1 MTKRRKARASAGP
14 RRRRA
19 GPRRSRGASL
29 AKNSTARLQSELNE
43 AREQQAA
50 TAEVLKVISRSAF
63 DLRPVLETLLASAA
77 RLCGVDNAQIFLR
90 EGETYRLA
98 ACSGFSREYEDF
110 FRQHPL
116 APGRD
121 TLVGR
126 TALEGRIVHIPD
138 ILDDREY
145 NFPEAHSLGGYR
157 TMLGVPLV
165 RDGGLIGVLSF
176 THAAVKPFTD
186 RQIELVTTFADQA
199 VIAIENVRLF
209 GEVQA
214 RTEELS
220 EALEQQT
227 ATSQVLQVISS
238 SPGELQPVFDA
249 LLANATRLCEASY
262 GIMWLCEGDQF
273 RTGAFHGALPPAYTD
288 RWRHGT
294 LIRFD
299 PEVPSVRAI
308 KARQPVQV
316 EDFSTSRSYRD
327 GDPLA
332 VDGVEV
338 AGIRTLVAVPML
350 KDNEPVGTI
359 VIYRKEVRPFTDK
372 QIELVTNFA
381 AQAVI
386 AIENTRLLN
395 ELRQRTGDLSEA
407 LEQQT
412 ATSEVLQVISSSPGE
427 LEAVFQ
433 AMLENATR
441 ICEAKFGN
449 LTLWEGDGFR
459 AVAVHGEAAFTQR
472 RRQQPK
478 INILGYPALPL
489 ARLAATK
496 SVVQV
501 ADLRLEQV
509 YFERHPQ
516 TVELVEAGGARTLLT
531 VPMLKEDELIGA
543 IVLYRQDVRPFT
555 DKQIELV
562 RNFAAQAVIAIENSR
577 LLNEL
582 RESLQQQTATAD
594 VLKVISRSTF
604 DLQTVLDTLAE
615 SAVRLCEAD
624 QAVIR
629 RRAGDAYPV
638 AATYGFSPPQREH
651 LGRYSPKPGRGSI
664 FGRALVE
671 RRTVHV
677 PDVVA
682 DPEFERPEQPTA
694 TGIRAAL
701 GVPLLREGIIVGVL
715 VVIRTEPRPFSQKQI
730 ELVETFADQAVIAIE
745 NVRLFDEVQART
757 KEVSEALEQQTATS
771 EVLGVI
777 SSSPGELEPVF
788 DAMLGN
794 ATRICEAKFG
804 SMYLREEAGF
814 RIVAMHNAP
823 PAFAEMRSR
832 QPVLR
837 PSPAT
842 GLGRVERTKQV
853 VQIENLAA
861 EQPYRDRDPAAV
873 AMVELAGART
883 LLLVPMLKE
892 GELIGNINIYRQEVR
907 PFTDK
912 QIELVQNFAK
922 QAVIAIENVRLLNEL
937 RESLQ
942 QQTATADVLK
952 VISRSTFDLQTVLDT
967 LVESAARLCDA
978 DIANIWRPKGTS
990 YHLAAGYGVTSKYQ
1004 EALKNKEYL
1013 ESVAIAPGRG
1023 TIVGRTL
1030 LEGRIVHVND
1040 VQTDPEYDLS
1050 GVLALGNYRTTLG
1063 VPLLREGTPIGVLFL
1078 TRTRV
1083 EPFTQQQIELVT
1095 TFADQ
1100 AVIAIENVRLFD
1112 EVQARTE
1119 ELSEALE
1126 QQTATSEVLGIIS
1139 SSPGELEPVFEALLE
1154 NATRICGA
1162 KFGTLYLYDGDAFH
1176 ATAFHNAPP
1185 AFIEE
1190 RKRAPL
1196 RPPPDSS
1203 LGRAARTK
1211 QVAHVVDSTKRESYL
1226 QRDPFVVAG
1235 AELGG
1240 YRTIVSVPMLKE
1252 DKLIGVISI
1261 YRQEVRPFTEKQIEL
1276 VTNFAA
1282 QAVIAI
1288 ENARLL
1294 KELRQRTGDLSEA
1307 LQQQTATADVLKVI
1321 SRSTFDLQTVLNT
1334 LMESAARLCEA
1345 DMAAMARQRGTNYH
1359 VVASYEFPAEFQEYI
1374 ETVPMERGR
1383 GSLAGRVLLEG
1394 KPAHIVD
1401 VLADPEYSL
1410 SGAQRLG
1417 GYRTGLGVPLLREGT
1432 PMGILFLFRTSV
1444 RPFTEKQIE
1453 LVTTFA
1459 DQAVIAIENVRMFDE
1474 IQDKSRQLEAASQHK
1489 SQFLANMSHELR
1501 TPLNAIIGVTEMLQ
1515 EDARDFK
1522 RTDEIEPLDR
1532 VLRAARHLLALINDI
1547 LDLSKIEAGRMDL
1560 HLESFPLAPHIED
1573 VVKTIE
1579 PLAAKNG
1586 NRIIVDCPAALGT
1599 IHADQT
1605 RFRQALL
1612 NLASNASKFT
1622 ENGTITVGAQPQWL
1636 DGRDWIAIAVTDTG
1650 IGMTEEQMGRLFRE
1664 FSQADAS
1671 TTRKYGGTGLGLA
1684 ISRHFCRMM
1693 GGDITVE
1700 SKPGAGSTFT
1710 IRLPRI
1716 VQSGEAPVTRG
1727 RTEGRVAPVHPIAE
1741 EAEEPLI
1748 LVVDDD
1754 ATVRELVVRHLER
1767 AGFAAVAARGGR
1779 EGLRLVRELR
1789 PAAVTLDIMMPDID
1803 GWTVLAAIKG
1813 DPELAGIPVVLMS
1826 IVEQKNRGYA
1836 LGAADYLVKPV
1847 DRSKLVETLRG
1858 ICGASVGRAL
1868 LVDDDEVVRRGVRQA
1883 LEPIGW
1889 TVAEAEN
1896 GLRAVESLTAA
1907 RPDVIILDLM
1917 MPTMDGFE
1925 FLDELRRRPE
1935 WQDIPVVVITAK
1947 DLTDEDRDRLNGG
1960 VERIIQKSDRDEM
1973 LRQLSREIRRC
1984 VKLQAARQA

>member
-43 AREQQAA
+43 TREQQAA

-227 ATSQVLQVISS
+227 ATSEVLQVISS

-273 RTGAFHGALPPAYTD
+273 RTGAFYGALPPAYTD

-501 ADLRLEQV
+501 ADLRAEQV

-516 TVELVEAGGARTLLT
+516 TVELVEVGGARTLLT

-555 DKQIELV
+555 DKHIELV
-562 RNFAAQAVIAIENSR
+562 RNFAAQAVIAIENTR

-604 DLQTVLDTLAE
+604 DLQTVLDTLVE
-615 SAVRLCEAD
+615 SAARLCDADIANIWRPKGASYHLAAGYGVTSKYQEALKNKE
-624 QAVIR
+624 
-629 RRAGDAYPV
+629 YLESV
-638 AATYGFSPPQREH
+638 AIE
-651 LGRYSPKPGRGSI
+651 PGRGSI
-664 FGRALVE
+664 VGRTLLE
-671 RRTVHV
+671 GRIVHV
-677 PDVVA
+677 NDVQS
-682 DPEFERPEQPTA
+682 DPEYDVSGVLALGDYRT
-694 TGIRAAL
+694 TL
-701 GVPLLREGIIVGVL
+701 GVPLLREGSPIGVL
-715 VVIRTEPRPFSQKQI
+715 FLTRTRVEPFTQQQI
-730 ELVETFADQAVIAIE
+730 ELVTTFADQAVIAIE

-757 KEVSEALEQQTATS
+757 AELSEALEQQTATS

-788 DAMLGN
+788 QAMLKN

-804 SMYLREEAGF
+804 TLIRFEDGAA
-814 RIVAMHNAP
+814 RIVSKLGIP
-823 PAFAEMRSR
+823 PAFAEFLLSGPHLPGPLNPIRRVASTR
-832 QPVLR
+832 QTVHI
-837 PSPAT
+837 
-842 GLGRVERTKQV
+842 VD
-853 VQIENLAA
+853 
-861 EQPYRDRDPAAV
+861 YRADRAYVDRDPLAV
-873 AMVELAGART
+873 AGVELGGIRT
-883 LLLVPMLKE
+883 LLVVPMFRDE
-892 GELIGNINIYRQEVR
+892 ELIGAIGIYRQEVR

-967 LVESAARLCDA
+967 LVESAARLCEAERAFIYRFDGELL
-978 DIANIWRPKGTS
+978 RM
-990 YHLAAGYGVTSKYQ
+990 AAAHNVSEPHREFG
-1004 EALKNKEYL
+1004 ERNP
-1013 ESVAIAPGRG
+1013 IRPGRN
-1023 TIVGRTL
+1023 TVAARAALERRT
-1030 LEGRIVHVND
+1030 VHIED
-1040 VQTDPEYDLS
+1040 VQADPEYTYAAREFAPHGSL
-1050 GVLALGNYRTTLG
+1050 LG
-1063 VPLLREGTPIGVLFL
+1063 VPMLRGGELLGVIILIMGEV
-1078 TRTRV
+1078 R
-1083 EPFTQQQIELVT
+1083 PFTDKQIELVT

-1112 EVQARTE
+1112 EVQARTSDLARSVE
-1119 ELSEALE
+1119 ELRGLG
-1126 QQTATSEVLGIIS
+1126 EV
-1139 SSPGELEPVFEALLE
+1139 
-1154 NATRICGA
+1154 T
-1162 KFGTLYLYDGDAFH
+1162 
-1176 ATAFHNAPP
+1176 
-1185 AFIEE
+1185 
-1190 RKRAPL
+1190 
-1196 RPPPDSS
+1196 
-1203 LGRAARTK
+1203 
-1211 QVAHVVDSTKRESYL
+1211 
-1226 QRDPFVVAG
+1226 
-1235 AELGG
+1235 
-1240 YRTIVSVPMLKE
+1240 
-1252 DKLIGVISI
+1252 
-1261 YRQEVRPFTEKQIEL
+1261 
-1276 VTNFAA
+1276 
-1282 QAVIAI
+1282 QAV
-1288 ENARLL
+1288 N
-1294 KELRQRTGDLSEA
+1294 
-1307 LQQQTATADVLKVI
+1307 
-1321 SRSTFDLQTVLNT
+1321 STLDLQTVLDTIVAKATQLSGTEAGVIYVFDEANRRFELRAT
-1334 LMESAARLCEA
+1334 YGMTPDMIAVIKEHHADFSEAVRMATQRREPDQVADLQPSSRANELVMGLGYRARL
-1345 DMAAMARQRGTNYH
+1345 
-1359 VVASYEFPAEFQEYI
+1359 V
-1374 ETVPMERGR
+1374 
-1383 GSLAGRVLLEG
+1383 
-1394 KPAHIVD
+1394 
-1401 VLADPEYSL
+1401 
-1410 SGAQRLG
+1410 
-1417 GYRTGLGVPLLREGT
+1417 VPLLAPGQIV
-1432 PMGILFLFRTSV
+1432 GALVV
-1444 RPFTEKQIE
+1444 RRKARGEFPTNSIDLLK
-1453 LVTTFA
+1453 TFA
-1459 DQAVIAIENVRMFDE
+1459 AQSALAIQNARLFSE
-1474 IQDKSRQLEAASQHK
+1474 IEDKSRQLAEASQHK

-1501 TPLNAIIGVTEMLQ
+1501 TPLNAILGYAELIIDNVYGETPDKM
-1515 EDARDFK
+1515 RDV
-1522 RTDEIEPLDR
+1522 LDR
-1532 VLRAARHLLALINDI
+1532 IQRNGKHLLGLINDV
-1547 LDLSKIEAGRMDL
+1547 LDLSKIEAGQL
-1560 HLESFPLAPHIED
+1560 NLALADYSLKD
-1573 VVKTIE
+1573 VVHGVYSAVE
-1579 PLAAKNG
+1579 PLASEKKLAFKVEVPSNLPRG
-1586 NRIIVDCPAALGT
+1586 RGDERRLTQV
-1599 IHADQT
+1599 
-1605 RFRQALL
+1605 LL
-1612 NLASNASKFT
+1612 NLVGNAIKFT
-1622 ENGTITVGAQPQWL
+1622 DRGEVVVRAGAANGTFSLSV
-1636 DGRDWIAIAVTDTG
+1636 RDTG
-1650 IGMTEEQMGRLFRE
+1650 PGIAENDQVKLFQE
-1664 FSQADAS
+1664 FQQADNS
-1671 TTRKYGGTGLGLA
+1671 ITRKKGGTGLGLA
-1684 ISRHFCRMM
+1684 ISKRIIELH
-1693 GGDITVE
+1693 GGKIWVE
-1700 SKPGAGSTFT
+1700 SRPGQGSTFSFT
-1710 IRLPRI
+1710 L
-1716 VQSGEAPVTRG
+1716 PVT
-1727 RTEGRVAPVHPIAE
+1727 V
-1741 EAEEPLI
+1741 
-1748 LVVDDD
+1748 
-1754 ATVRELVVRHLER
+1754 
-1767 AGFAAVAARGGR
+1767 
-1779 EGLRLVRELR
+1779 
-1789 PAAVTLDIMMPDID
+1789 
-1803 GWTVLAAIKG
+1803 
-1813 DPELAGIPVVLMS
+1813 
-1826 IVEQKNRGYA
+1826 Q
-1836 LGAADYLVKPV
+1836 
-1847 DRSKLVETLRG
+1847 
-1858 ICGASVGRAL
+1858 
-1868 LVDDDEVVRRGVRQA
+1868 Q
-1883 LEPIGW
+1883 
-1889 TVAEAEN
+1889 
-1896 GLRAVESLTAA
+1896 
-1907 RPDVIILDLM
+1907 
-1917 MPTMDGFE
+1917 
-1925 FLDELRRRPE
+1925 
-1935 WQDIPVVVITAK
+1935 Q
-1947 DLTDEDRDRLNGG
+1947 
-1960 VERIIQKSDRDEM
+1960 
-1973 LRQLSREIRRC
+1973 
-1984 VKLQAARQA
+1984 ARQA

>member
-832 QPVLR
+832 QPVVR

-937 RESLQ
+937 RELLQ

-967 LVESAARLCDA
+967 LVEFGGPPLRRGYSEHLAAQGDELPSCRGLWSHQQVPRGVEEQRVFGERCDSARPRNDRRPNLARGKNRSCERCSDRSGIRSERRPGAWKLSHDTRRPAAARGNPDRRPVLDAHQGRAFHPTADRAGHHLRRPGGDRDRERAAVRRGAGAHGGTLRGAGAADRDLGGARHHLELARRARACIRGFAGERDPHLRSQVWHAVLVRRRCLPRHGIPQCATGVHRGTQTCAAPSAAR
-978 DIANIWRPKGTS
+978 
-990 YHLAAGYGVTSKYQ
+990 
-1004 EALKNKEYL
+1004 
-1013 ESVAIAPGRG
+1013 
-1023 TIVGRTL
+1023 
-1030 LEGRIVHVND
+1030 
-1040 VQTDPEYDLS
+1040 
-1050 GVLALGNYRTTLG
+1050 
-1063 VPLLREGTPIGVLFL
+1063 
-1078 TRTRV
+1078 
-1083 EPFTQQQIELVT
+1083 
-1095 TFADQ
+1095 
-1100 AVIAIENVRLFD
+1100 
-1112 EVQARTE
+1112 
-1119 ELSEALE
+1119 
-1126 QQTATSEVLGIIS
+1126 
-1139 SSPGELEPVFEALLE
+1139 
-1154 NATRICGA
+1154 
-1162 KFGTLYLYDGDAFH
+1162 
-1176 ATAFHNAPP
+1176 
-1185 AFIEE
+1185 
-1190 RKRAPL
+1190 
-1196 RPPPDSS
+1196 
-1203 LGRAARTK
+1203 
-1211 QVAHVVDSTKRESYL
+1211 
-1226 QRDPFVVAG
+1226 
-1235 AELGG
+1235 
-1240 YRTIVSVPMLKE
+1240 
-1252 DKLIGVISI
+1252 
-1261 YRQEVRPFTEKQIEL
+1261 
-1276 VTNFAA
+1276 
-1282 QAVIAI
+1282 
-1288 ENARLL
+1288 
-1294 KELRQRTGDLSEA
+1294 
-1307 LQQQTATADVLKVI
+1307 
-1321 SRSTFDLQTVLNT
+1321 
-1334 LMESAARLCEA
+1334 
-1345 DMAAMARQRGTNYH
+1345 
-1359 VVASYEFPAEFQEYI
+1359 
-1374 ETVPMERGR
+1374 
-1383 GSLAGRVLLEG
+1383 
-1394 KPAHIVD
+1394 
-1401 VLADPEYSL
+1401 
-1410 SGAQRLG
+1410 
-1417 GYRTGLGVPLLREGT
+1417 
-1432 PMGILFLFRTSV
+1432 
-1444 RPFTEKQIE
+1444 
-1453 LVTTFA
+1453 
-1459 DQAVIAIENVRMFDE
+1459 
-1474 IQDKSRQLEAASQHK
+1474 
-1489 SQFLANMSHELR
+1489 
-1501 TPLNAIIGVTEMLQ
+1501 
-1515 EDARDFK
+1515 
-1522 RTDEIEPLDR
+1522 
-1532 VLRAARHLLALINDI
+1532 
-1547 LDLSKIEAGRMDL
+1547 
-1560 HLESFPLAPHIED
+1560 
-1573 VVKTIE
+1573 
-1579 PLAAKNG
+1579 
-1586 NRIIVDCPAALGT
+1586 
-1599 IHADQT
+1599 
-1605 RFRQALL
+1605 
-1612 NLASNASKFT
+1612 
-1622 ENGTITVGAQPQWL
+1622 
-1636 DGRDWIAIAVTDTG
+1636 
-1650 IGMTEEQMGRLFRE
+1650 
-1664 FSQADAS
+1664 
-1671 TTRKYGGTGLGLA
+1671 
-1684 ISRHFCRMM
+1684 
-1693 GGDITVE
+1693 
-1700 SKPGAGSTFT
+1700 
-1710 IRLPRI
+1710 
-1716 VQSGEAPVTRG
+1716 
-1727 RTEGRVAPVHPIAE
+1727 
-1741 EAEEPLI
+1741 
-1748 LVVDDD
+1748 
-1754 ATVRELVVRHLER
+1754 
-1767 AGFAAVAARGGR
+1767 
-1779 EGLRLVRELR
+1779 
-1789 PAAVTLDIMMPDID
+1789 
-1803 GWTVLAAIKG
+1803 
-1813 DPELAGIPVVLMS
+1813 
-1826 IVEQKNRGYA
+1826 
-1836 LGAADYLVKPV
+1836 
-1847 DRSKLVETLRG
+1847 
-1858 ICGASVGRAL
+1858 
-1868 LVDDDEVVRRGVRQA
+1868 
-1883 LEPIGW
+1883 
-1889 TVAEAEN
+1889 
-1896 GLRAVESLTAA
+1896 
-1907 RPDVIILDLM
+1907 
-1917 MPTMDGFE
+1917 
-1925 FLDELRRRPE
+1925 
-1935 WQDIPVVVITAK
+1935 
-1947 DLTDEDRDRLNGG
+1947 
-1960 VERIIQKSDRDEM
+1960 
-1973 LRQLSREIRRC
+1973 
-1984 VKLQAARQA
+1984 